1 MKIYFDSTFLVSL
14 YSPDANSAAAAVA
27 RLGVPGERLITSFG
41 QLEVVN
47 AFRLRVFRKEISAA
61 QAEASTAGLARD
73 LRDGIFQLLPLPEE
87 VFGRALVLSRRTTAR
102 LGTRTP
108 DLLHV
113 AAALL
118 LGADHLYSFDVQQ
131 RRLANA
137 VHLKLN

>member
-1 MKIYFDSTFLVSL
+1 LKIYFDSSFVVSL
-14 YSPDANSAAAAVA
+14 YSPDANSAAAARA
-27 RLGVPGERLITSFG
+27 PLGAPEERLMTSFG

-73 LRDGIFQLLPLPEE
+73 LRDGIFQLLSLPEE